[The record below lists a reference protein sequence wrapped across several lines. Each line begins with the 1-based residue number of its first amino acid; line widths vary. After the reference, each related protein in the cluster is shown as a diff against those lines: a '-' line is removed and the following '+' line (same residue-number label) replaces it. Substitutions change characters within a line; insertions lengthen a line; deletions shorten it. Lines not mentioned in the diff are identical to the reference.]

1 MNSKSNVIVS
11 QRGQIT
17 LPSKIRKRL
26 GLKDGGVLTLEERQG
41 EIVLHPATILEVELY
56 SNEQIS
62 KWAKQDKL
70 DETTREKITKKLYRK

>member
-1 MNSKSNVIVS
+1 MPSKSNVIVS

-26 GLKDGGVLTLEERQG
+26 GLKDGGVLTIEERQG

-62 KWAKQDKL
+62 EWTEQDKL
-70 DETTREKITKKLYRK
+70 DETTREKVTKKLSKK